1 MAKAKST
8 KVWIIAGIVAIS
20 GAIIGLSAK
29 VASMDKTKTVSATF
43 GWEQGL
49 LDTTPGEETLGK
61 EVKGTTSIRMK
72 EAVTLDGFKIDIKD
86 DASVTYQLFFLD
98 KEEVCVGVSE
108 AGMSI
113 DYVAADA
120 SLPENAEKVRIVVT
134 PNNDPEVSAFEMAG
148 YAGELTV
155 TYNK

>member
-8 KVWIIAGIVAIS
+8 KAWLIAGIVAIS
-20 GAIIGLSAK
+20 AAIVGLSAK
-29 VASMDKTKTVSATF
+29 VASLETTKTVNATW

-49 LDTTPGEETLGK
+49 LDTTPGEDTLGK
-61 EVKGTTSIRMK
+61 EVKGKTAIRMK
-72 EAVTLDGFKIDIKD
+72 DSVTLEGFEIDIKD

-98 KEEVCVGVSE
+98 ADEVCVGVSD

-120 SLPENAEKVRIVVT
+120 NVPETAVKVRAVVT
-134 PNNDPEVSAFEMAG
+134 PNNDPEVSVYEIAA
-148 YAGELTV
+148 YASELTIS
-155 TYNK
+155 YNK